1 MPSRRLLRL
10 TAALGIL
17 ASSFAQAES
26 PPILDAPESA
36 YWHEGSRSWYVSSLG
51 GGLSVARDGVGWI
64 SRFDA
69 EGRVVEARWVEGL
82 DAPTGIASVGDTL
95 FVADRGGLLEIDIRD
110 ARVLRTIEL
119 PGIAFANDVAA
130 AADGTVYVS
139 DMAGNRIYRV
149 RPGQPA
155 KVWLEGEVLQNP
167 NGLWVDGDRL
177 LVGTWGP
184 MIEPGGFAVRHPGR
198 VLSADRESG
207 TITPLGTGEPVASI
221 DGLVRVDDHLFATD
235 WPGGRLLRFD
245 AEGRHVVAA
254 SGFLQLADLGYS
266 ASTRTIALPVM
277 GDNRLVLLHLDA
289 LERRTP

>member
-1 MPSRRLLRL
+1 MHADRLLR
-10 TAALGIL
+10 AAVAAGAL
-17 ASSFAQAES
+17 AAAVAQAD
-26 PPILDAPESA
+26 PPPVLDAPESA

-69 EGRVVEARWVEGL
+69 EGRVVAARWVEGL

-95 FVADRGGLLEIDIRD
+95 FVADRGGLLEIDV
-110 ARVLRTIEL
+110 AAAKLLRTIEL
-119 PGIAFANDVAA
+119 PGVAFANDVAA

-149 RPGQPA
+149 RPGRPA
-155 KVWLEGEVLQNP
+155 EVWLKGEALQNP

-184 MIEPGGFAVRHPGR
+184 MIDPGGFAVRHPGR
-198 VLSADRESG
+198 VQSVDRGSG
-207 TITPLGTGEPVASI
+207 AITPLGSGEPVASI
-221 DGLVRVDDHLFATD
+221 DGLVRVGEHLFATD

-254 SGFLQLADLGYS
+254 SGFQQLADLGYS

-289 LERRTP
+289 LDGRTP